1 MAHLNQK
8 EKELIR
14 LFALGEELSE
24 QDTKKCQDLIDTIEG
39 ARDELN
45 KHDKFKVLMTQG
57 KNRAVDSAFV
67 NETMRRISTMS
78 QPPLPSSPTVLSE
91 RLRIPAW
98 FSPPAQATR
107 FAFFALIAVLLTGYY
122 FLINPKEIMVP
133 AGEQKTM
140 VLADLTEITISSG
153 SSLKI
158 FPSTFRSQRKVLLKG
173 EAYFN
178 VMPDEKPFIVETFNS
193 IVTVVGTQFNVRAYP
208 NQINQKTEVAVQE
221 GLVEVASTDL
231 PEQAVN
237 LAAGQGTEVYGTESA
252 PSAQKPIVIEHVIN
266 WQTGGFTFVDEPL
279 IAVLNE
285 LERRFAIKI
294 TAPPH
299 LHELKSNYF
308 DNSPRTV
315 DEVLGAI
322 CESLDLTYSKEAMGY
337 KVLNKP

>member
-24 QDTKKCQDLIDTIEG
+24 QDTKKCQDLIETIEG

-45 KHDKFKVLMTQG
+45 KHDRFKALMAQG
-57 KNRAVDSAFV
+57 RNHDVEFTFV

-78 QPPLPSSPTVLSE
+78 NSPRPSTPIVSKK
-91 RLRIPAW
+91 RMNIPAW
-98 FSPPAQATR
+98 LSLPVQAPR
-107 FAFFALIAVLLTGYY
+107 YAFAALIVSLFAGYFY
-122 FLINPKEIMVP
+122 LFSPKEIIVP

-140 VLADLTEITISSG
+140 VLADLTEVTISSG
-153 SSLKI
+153 SSIKI
-158 FPSTFRSQRKVLLKG
+158 FPSTFRSQRKVLLRG

-178 VMPDEKPFIVETFNS
+178 VTQDEKPFIVETFNS

-221 GLVEVASTDL
+221 GLVEVVSTDL
-231 PEQAVN
+231 PEQAVH
-237 LAAGQGTEVYGTESA
+237 LAPGQGTEVYGTESA
-252 PSAQKPIVIEHVIN
+252 PSAQKSVVIEQVIN

-279 IAVLNE
+279 IAVLDE

-308 DNSPRTV
+308 DNSPGTI

-322 CESLDLTYSKEAMGY
+322 CESLDLTYNKGAMGY
-337 KVLNKP
+337 EVINKP